1 MVNAEPSK
9 IEQKKADKRR
19 RLLEAALD
27 LFAERGFH
35 GTAVPLV
42 ARRAGISAGSVY
54 RFFDSKEALVNA
66 VFRDAKTRLASAL
79 ADLSLDDDPKRTFD
93 DLWARLVRFARQEPT
108 AFHFLELQDHAPYL
122 DDESRALEMQV
133 LTPIAAA
140 CTELQR
146 RGTFRSD
153 VPMDVV
159 LACIWGAFVGL
170 FKAERFGYLSL
181 DEARVQQARD
191 ACFNAFAAR

>member
-1 MVNAEPSK
+1 MTSAELSK

-19 RLLEAALD
+19 RLLEAALE

-42 ARRAGISAGSVY
+42 AERAGISAGSVY
-54 RFFDSKEALVNA
+54 RFFESKEALVNA

-79 ADLSLDDDPKRTFD
+79 SDLQLDEDPKRTFD
-93 DLWARLVRFARQEPT
+93 DLCARLVRFAREDPT

-140 CTELQR
+140 CAELQR
-146 RGTFRSD
+146 RGTFRAD

-170 FKAERFGYLSL
+170 FKAERHGYLSL
-181 DEARVQQARD
+181 DEARVHQARD